1 MVNYEKI
8 EEIST
13 SIRLAFT
20 LGESFEKMKE
30 KKLENFFS
38 NRTFADLYILDE
50 NMALDYVTK
59 KTEKIVE
66 YLCDHGEYVEGDFEN
81 EEGEEEL
88 LIIKEVI
95 TQSLICSFR
104 TWETN
109 TEKCGKLS
117 YSPEPFNSS
126 VLSRYDTYETQNP
139 NNDDW
144 FDYNKNAKDF
154 DRLMAKAAVYS
165 GQ

>member
-8 EEIST
+8 AEIST

-30 KKLENFFS
+30 KKLEKFFS

-50 NMALDYVTK
+50 NMALDYITK

-66 YLCDHGEYVEGDFEN
+66 YLCINGEYVEGHFEN

-104 TWETN
+104 TWESDA
-109 TEKCGKLS
+109 EKYKKLS
-117 YSPEPFNSS
+117 YSPKAFNSS
-126 VLSRYDTYETQNP
+126 LLSRYDNYETQNP
-139 NNDDW
+139 NNGDC
-144 FDYNKNAKDF
+144 FDYIKNVEDF
-154 DRLMAKAAVYS
+154 DKMMTKMSVYS

>member
-13 SIRLAFT
+13 SIRLAFM

-50 NMALDYVTK
+50 NMALDYITK

-66 YLCDHGEYVEGDFEN
+66 YLCDHGEYVEEYFEN

-109 TEKCGKLS
+109 TEKCGKLT
-117 YSPEPFNSS
+117 YRPKLFNSYP
-126 VLSRYDTYETQNP
+126 LSRYETLNP
-139 NNDDW
+139 DNADCSDHTNNVKN
-144 FDYNKNAKDF
+144 FDKM
-154 DRLMAKAAVYS
+154 MAKMSVYS